1 MVKNIGLKSTYSSP
15 RPGQDRRQRVSG
27 RSAVVTGGGS
37 GIGRATAILLSQNG
51 AKVVVADVNPRE
63 GNETVEEIRKQNGEA
78 IFVRADVSKTIQV
91 KRLIDATIK
100 KFGSIDILFNNAGI
114 PGPHSITDTPEEE
127 WDRVLAIN
135 LKGVFLCSKYA
146 IPHMTKKKGGAIV
159 NTASA
164 VGLVGSAGQASY
176 CASKGGVVILT
187 KAMALDCANSGIRV
201 NCVCPGFVET
211 PMVDRFLAK
220 IDASERRKVV
230 ESLKKLHPLGRFAR
244 PEEIAQAVLYLAS
257 DEASFVTGCA
267 FPVDG
272 GWTAY

>member
-1 MVKNIGLKSTYSSP
+1 MKGVA
-15 RPGQDRRQRVSG
+15 G
-27 RSAVVTGGGS
+27 RTSVITGGGS
-37 GIGRATAILLSQNG
+37 GIGRATAFLFSQNG
-51 AKVVVADVNPRE
+51 AKVVVADVDDR
-63 GNETVEEIRKQNGEA
+63 GGHETVREIRRKDGEA
-78 IFVRADVSKTIQV
+78 IFVKTDVSRTIQV
-91 KRLIDATIK
+91 KRLMGTAVK

-114 PGPHSITDTPEEE
+114 PGPHSITETSEEE
-127 WDRVLAIN
+127 WDRVLNIN

-146 IPHMTKKKGGAIV
+146 IPHMVKNNRGTII

-176 CASKGGVVILT
+176 CASKGGVINLT
-187 KAMALDCANSGIRV
+187 KAMALDCAGSGIRV

-211 PMVDRFLAK
+211 PMVERFLQK
-220 IDASERRKVV
+220 IDSSERRKVV
-230 ESLKKLHPLGRFAR
+230 EGLKKLHPLGRFAK
-244 PEEIAQAVLYLAS
+244 PEEIAHAVLYLAS

>member
-1 MVKNIGLKSTYSSP
+1 MAKRAGIV
-15 RPGQDRRQRVSG
+15 G
-27 RSAVVTGGGS
+27 RTAVVTGGSS
-37 GIGRATAILLSQNG
+37 GIGRAAAILLAQYG
-51 AKVVVADVNPRE
+51 ARVVVADVDTRA
-63 GNETVEEIRKQNGEA
+63 GQETVGEIRKSGREA
-78 IFVRADVSKTIQV
+78 IFVRSNVSRAPDAN
-91 KRLIDATIK
+91 RLMATAAG

-114 PGPHSITDTPEEE
+114 PGPHSITDTTEEE
-127 WDRVLAIN
+127 WDRVLGVN

-146 IPHMTKKKGGAIV
+146 IPHMMKKGRGAIV

-164 VGLVGSAGQASY
+164 VGLIGSAGQASY

-187 KAMALDCANSGIRV
+187 KAMALDCAGLGIRV

-211 PMVDRFLAK
+211 PMVERFLAG
-220 IDASERRKVV
+220 IDSSERSEVT
-230 ESLKKLHPLGRFAR
+230 ESLKKLHPLGRFAK
-244 PEEIAQAVLYLAS
+244 PEEIAYAVLYLAS

>member
-1 MVKNIGLKSTYSSP
+1 MGIE
-15 RPGQDRRQRVSG
+15 G
-27 RSAVVTGGGS
+27 RTAVVTGGGS
-37 GIGRATAILLSQNG
+37 GIGRATAILLSRNG
-51 AKVVVADVNPRE
+51 ARVVVADVDTVGGP
-63 GNETVEEIRKQNGEA
+63 ETVREIKKSHGQA
-78 IFVRADVSKTIQV
+78 IFVETDVSRKADVNRLMGTAVSK
-91 KRLIDATIK
+91 
-100 KFGSIDILFNNAGI
+100 FCSIDILFNNAGI
-114 PGPHSITDTPEEE
+114 PGPHSITDTSEEE

-146 IPHMTKKKGGAIV
+146 IPQMIKNGRGAIV

-164 VGLVGSAGQASY
+164 VGLIGSAGQASY

-187 KAMALDCANSGIRV
+187 KAMALDCASSGIRV

-211 PMVDRFLAK
+211 PMVERFLAGIK
-220 IDASERRKVV
+220 ASERGKMT

-244 PEEIAQAVLYLAS
+244 PEEIAHAVLYLAS

>member
-1 MVKNIGLKSTYSSP
+1 MAKKNGHNTWSAQ
-15 RPGQDRRQRVSG
+15 PGNLRLAG
-27 RSAVVTGGGS
+27 RTSVITGGGS
-37 GIGRATAILLSQNG
+37 GIGRATSILMSQNG
-51 AKVVVADVNPRE
+51 AKVVVADVDSRGGE
-63 GNETVEEIRKQNGEA
+63 ETAREIRKHDGEA
-78 IFVRADVSKTIQV
+78 IFVKANVSKTGEV
-91 KRLIDATIK
+91 TNLMRAAVR

-114 PGPHSITDTPEEE
+114 PGPHSITETSEEE
-127 WDRVLAIN
+127 WDRVLSIN

-146 IPHMTKKKGGAIV
+146 IPHMIRNKGGAIV

-164 VGLVGSAGQASY
+164 VGLVGSAGQAAY

-187 KAMALDCANSGIRV
+187 KAMALDCAASGIRV

-211 PMVDRFLAK
+211 PMVERFLSR
-220 IDASERRKVV
+220 IGASERRKVV
-230 ESLKKLHPLGRFAR
+230 EGLKKLHPLGRFAK
-244 PEEIAQAVLYLAS
+244 PEEIAEAVVYLVS